1 MLTLA
6 FDTATLRGR
15 FALAEDGLL
24 LAARPVNVA
33 GSYADALL
41 PVVQELLVEAGRER
55 GQLHAVAVTT
65 GPGSFT
71 GVRIGVATA
80 KGLAWALGCEL
91 AGVSSLAAMAAALL
105 EEHPEAEW
113 AVPVLDARRG
123 EVFAALYRRSDGWVE
138 PVLPD
143 AAAAPDAWWE
153 RLAVRG
159 DAALGAAWGGDGAPL
174 LLGQGADLRPELRE
188 TGTPALRPW
197 TSAHPDTAAALA
209 VAVSADPERVPRT
222 HPFALLP
229 TYLRVSDAEL
239 KRRVDLTPRA
249 PGADVSAH
257 RRERDGT

>member
-1 MLTLA
+1 VLTLA

-15 FALAEDGLL
+15 FALAEDGAV
-24 LAARPVNVA
+24 LATRPVNVG

-41 PVVQELLVEAGRER
+41 PVIEEMLAAAGRACGE
-55 GQLHAVAVTT
+55 LAAVGVTT

-105 EEHPEAEW
+105 RENPGIDH

-123 EVFAALYRRSDGWVE
+123 EVYAALYRRVGGWVE

-143 AAAAPDAWWE
+143 AADRPDAWWA
-153 RLAVRG
+153 RL
-159 DAALGAAWGGDGAPL
+159 AALGDEALTAACGGDGAPL
-174 LLGQGADLRPELRE
+174 LLGQGSELRPELRE
-188 TGTPALRPW
+188 TDAPSLRPW
-197 TSAHPDTAAALA
+197 SSSHPDTAAVLA
-209 VAVSADPERVPRT
+209 AAVSAGKDLVPRI

-229 TYLRVSDAEL
+229 TYLRVSDAEV

-249 PGADVSAH
+249 PDDNVQSH
-257 RRERDGT
+257 RSERGES